1 MNYVVAIA
9 SLGSD
14 TGWFFVCFG
23 LIALYGGIRT
33 VVVRDTG
40 KMRGKT
46 GRLRR
51 FTGRDAVIY
60 GVLTLIV
67 GAGFLI
73 VGIFNLV

>member
-1 MNYVVAIA
+1 MNYALA
-9 SLGSD
+9 KGSLGSD

-46 GRLRR
+46 GRVSR
-51 FTGRDAVIY
+51 FTGRGAVTH

-67 GAGFLI
+67 GAVFLI
-73 VGIFNLV
+73 VGIFNLL